1 LSAAPAL
8 RLELRASRVM
18 AAVIVSAHLAAAAC
32 LAAVLPGAAG
42 ASAALLVLL
51 LGAMVAWE
59 RALLRGRSSVRRL
72 ELREDAA
79 ALLELAD
86 GRQVAGRVAGRRN
99 VNRWWVTL
107 PLQGGSRR
115 IVVVTRDMLP
125 AGDFRRLRMW
135 ALWGRLANVAT
146 APLPS

>member
-1 LSAAPAL
+1 LSETPAL

-18 AAVIVSAHLAAAAC
+18 AALILSAHLAGAVC

-42 ASAALLVLL
+42 IAAGLLAFL
-51 LGAMVAWE
+51 LGAVVAWD
-59 RALLRGRSSVRRL
+59 RALLRGRGSVRRL
-72 ELREDAA
+72 ELREGGG
-79 ALLELAD
+79 ALIGLAD
-86 GRQVAGRVAGRRN
+86 GRQVAGTVAARRN

-107 PLQGGSRR
+107 PLQGESRR

-135 ALWGRLANVAT
+135 ALWGRLANVT
-146 APLPS
+146 PAPRPS